1 MLGGGFEN
9 ETAPRQMIAI
19 LAEWWNGPRIQ
30 AALILMAANLA
41 GCTVGPKFVAPAQP
55 RETNYVMGQAA
66 TVSAQASGDATQQI
80 HLGGRLD
87 LDWWT
92 RLQSPELDRTVTLA
106 LSSNRTLEVAR
117 ADLLKASEGVRVA
130 RAALLPQLDATGGL
144 ARQKYGA
151 YFLGQ
156 EAATFP
162 IFSAYTGGVDVS

>member
-87 LDWWT
+87 LDWGT
-92 RLQSPELDRTVTLA
+92 RLRSPELDRTVTLA

-117 ADLLKASEGVRVA
+117 ANILQASEEIKVA
-130 RAALLPQLDATGGL
+130 RAGLLPQIDATAGI
-144 ARQKYGA
+144 ARQQYGA
-151 YFLGQ
+151 SFLGPL
-156 EAATFP
+156 AA
-162 IFSAYTGGVDVS
+162 